1 VSTAGLSGT
10 PLELSAAEMPPP
22 EPRELRA
29 AWVATVANIDWPSKP
44 GLGPDAMRAE
54 ATALLDK
61 ARALNLNAVV
71 LQVRPAG
78 DAIHASRLE
87 PWSEFLAGAQGRD
100 PGFDALAF
108 WLAGAHRRG
117 LQLHAWLNP
126 YRARHS
132 LARSP
137 LAPPHLALREPAVVK
152 AYGEQLWMDPGEPAA
167 FAHTLAVARDLLAR
181 YDVDA
186 LHIDDYFYP
195 YPIAAAGAGAGN
207 GGDLPFP
214 DQEVFIRYRAAGG
227 LLDLADWRRANVDAM
242 VQALHRSVRELR
254 PHSLFGISPFGI
266 GRPDRRPAGV
276 SGLSQYDKLYADV
289 ERWFEEGWLDYLA
302 PQLYWPIDRA
312 GQAFPLLLDYWIGAN
327 RRQRHLWPGLFTSR
341 VRKDGEPP
349 GRDAWP
355 ARELIEQIAR
365 VRSRASAAGG
375 HIHFSLIALAQDRD
389 GLATLLQF
397 GPYAEPALVPATPW
411 LDAVPPAAPRL
422 SRSGSR
428 VRVDGARG
436 SGAAVAGFAVW
447 RRTGGRWHLSTL
459 PAASAQERIIALDG
473 ADAVVASA
481 IGRTGLASERTSL
494 RTPP

>member
-1 VSTAGLSGT
+1 VSTAPSTSARLA
-10 PLELSAAEMPPP
+10 AAEMPPP

-29 AWVATVANIDWPSKP
+29 AWVATVANIDWPSRP
-44 GLGPDAMRAE
+44 GLGAEAMRAE
-54 ATALLDK
+54 AVALLDK
-61 ARALNLNAVV
+61 ARALHLNAIV

-87 PWSEFLAGAQGRD
+87 PWTEFLAGAQGRD

-108 WLAGAHRRG
+108 WLAEAHRRG

-132 LARSP
+132 LAKSP
-137 LAPPHLALREPAVVK
+137 LAPPHLALREPAAVRT
-152 AYGEQLWMDPGEPAA
+152 YGDQLWMDPGEPAA

-195 YPIAAAGAGAGN
+195 YPVGSNGAE
-207 GGDLPFP
+207 LPFP
-214 DQEVFIRYRAAGG
+214 DQDTFMRYRAAGG
-227 LLDLADWRRANVDAM
+227 LLEPADWRRANVDAM

-254 PHSLFGISPFGI
+254 PSALFGISPFGI

-276 SGLSQYDKLYADV
+276 SGFSQYDKLYADV

-312 GQAFPLLLDYWIGAN
+312 GQAFPLLLEYWIGAN
-327 RRQRHLWPGLFTSR
+327 RKQRHLWPGLFTSR
-341 VRKDGEPP
+341 VRRDGEAL

-355 ARELIEQIAR
+355 ARELIDQVAL
-365 VRSRASAAGG
+365 VRSRRGAAGG
-375 HIHFSLIALAQDRD
+375 HIHFSMVALMQDRD

-411 LDAVPPAAPRL
+411 LDATPPAAPL
-422 SRSGSR
+422 VSRSGNR
-428 VRVDGARG
+428 LRVDAARG
-436 SGAAVAGFAVW
+436 GAAAPAAFAVW
-447 RRTGGRWHLSTL
+447 RRSGGTWRLVVL
-459 PAASAQERIIALDG
+459 PAEPAAERIIALDG